1 MKLKN
6 YVIGIDGGGTKTTT
20 ALANLGGKILKTVK
34 TGPSSPRNVGPK
46 IAAKNLAKGIKQVLR
61 KGKISS
67 TFIGLAAI
75 EEEPSL
81 GQEIKKELLKQKGI
95 SQIFKGKFQIES
107 DQITAFYSGT
117 DKKDG
122 IVLITGTGC
131 VAHGWR
137 KQKEAKVSG
146 WGIMADEGSAFWVG
160 QKAFQAVLKDLDK
173 RGQKT
178 LITNLILKE
187 IKIKSTQ
194 ELLKKV
200 YSENL
205 INIIPYFSILC
216 DEASIKGDKIAK
228 QIMKDAAKELILS
241 AKTVIYALGFKKEEF
256 PLVLVGGMFKSK
268 IILCMVEQEI
278 KKIAPKAEIIKPKT
292 EPVSG
297 AIKLALKSIQ

>member
-6 YVIGIDGGGTKTTT
+6 YVIGIDGGGTKTIT
-20 ALANLGGKILKTVK
+20 ALADLKGKILKTVK

-46 IAAKNLAKGIKQVLR
+46 IAAENLAKGIKQVLG

-75 EEEPSL
+75 EEEAKK
-81 GQEIKKELLKQKGI
+81 QEIKKELLKQKGI
-95 SQIFKGKFQIES
+95 SQIFKEKFQIGS
-107 DQITAFYSGT
+107 DQIAAFYSGT

-122 IVLITGTGC
+122 IVLIAGTGC

-160 QKAFQAVLKDLDK
+160 QKAFQAALKDLDK

-178 LITNLILKE
+178 LITNLMLKE
-187 IKIKSTQ
+187 LKIKSTQ

-241 AKTVIYALGFKKEEF
+241 AKTVISGLGFKKEEF

-268 IILCMVEQEI
+268 IILDTVMQEI
-278 KKIAPKAEIIKPKT
+278 KKIAPKAEIIRPKI
-292 EPVSG
+292 EPVMG
-297 AIKLALKSIQ
+297 AIKLALGLIK